1 MLSGL
6 RSRRYTKTKISR
18 ADHSAADVS
27 GNEAAMNY
35 EKIKNILAKLGEES
49 ISTVDV
55 LLAINTIVNRSN
67 SEWEGRDLVIRAL
80 DKFKLFDSVE
90 QSLLLNMVRAV
101 GLFPYITPHLSS
113 MAISDRL
120 AYEAHRVEGVEQGM
134 VFHHLQAHVFSLIMQ
149 GRNVVLSASTSVGKS
164 LVIDA
169 VLAQRRF
176 KKVVVIVPTIALI
189 DETRRRLVK
198 RFKDF
203 NLITHPSQ
211 ESVIE
216 TTNVYLLTQERVLQ
230 RPDLADVEFFV
241 LDEFY
246 KMDLGNA
253 TDESTRAVDLSLA
266 FHKLA
271 KTGAQFYMLG
281 PHIQKI
287 SGLDDYEYHFIPSD
301 YSTVAVDIQNFNLE
315 MRSEERKEKLLEL
328 VTTLDSPTLIYCQ
341 APPSANRVA
350 EYLIKEAGLTPV
362 PETQEIA
369 AWISKHYHPEWNV
382 AKAISLGI
390 GIHHGGVPRALQQY
404 IVKLFNEGII
414 KRIICTSTMIE
425 GVNTSAENVIIY
437 DRRLKNSTFDYFTY
451 KNISGRA
458 GRMNKYFIGKVFM
471 LEAPPL
477 EQGLTVE
484 YPIGHQDENS
494 PLGLLM
500 QLDNEYLTDISRG
513 RLQDAYANPI
523 LSPTTLIENR
533 HVPIERQ
540 VEVAETIIR
549 DLLPS
554 SKLLDWKGIPE
565 PNQLNYLC
573 ELVYS
578 LEGGNLMDYGI
589 SSSSQLMWHINELR
603 TQKNLPAYLK
613 DAVENRRQEHT
624 PSEAINLRLK
634 FIRNMVCF
642 RLPRDIMAVNN
653 IQADVLAKKG
663 IEPGDFSFFAEQ
675 LENMFL
681 DPLLTALDEYGIPT
695 QISTQIKNLI
705 LPSEHLNDLLAKL
718 RALAPRVEYLQ
729 LTGFEKSLMCWAVS
743 EM

>member
-1 MLSGL
+1 
-6 RSRRYTKTKISR
+6 
-18 ADHSAADVS
+18 
-27 GNEAAMNY
+27 MNY
-35 EKIKNILAKLGEES
+35 ETIKNSLANLSDEGA
-49 ISTVDV
+49 STVDV
-55 LLAINTIVNRSN
+55 LLAINAIVNRSN
-67 SEWEGRDLVIRAL
+67 SDWEGRDLVIRAL
-80 DKFKLFDSVE
+80 DKFALFDAVE

-101 GLFPYITPHLSS
+101 GLFPYITPHLSN
-113 MAISDRL
+113 MGLSDRL
-120 AYEAHRVEGVEQGM
+120 AYEAHRVEGVEPGM

-149 GRNVVLSASTSVGKS
+149 GQNVVLSASTSVGKS

-198 RFKDF
+198 RFRDF

-211 ESVIE
+211 EAVPDA
-216 TTNVYLLTQERVLQ
+216 TNVYLLTQERVIQ
-230 RPDLADVEFFV
+230 RPDLDDVGFFI

-246 KMDLGNA
+246 KIDLASDKDG
-253 TDESTRAVDLSLA
+253 STRAVDLSLA

-287 SGLDDYEYHFIPSD
+287 SGLDGYEYHFIPSD
-301 YSTVAVDIQNFNLE
+301 YSTVAVDIQNFNLR
-315 MRSEERKEKLLEL
+315 MRSEQRTQKLLEL
-328 VTTLDSPTLIYCQ
+328 VRTLESPTLIYCQ
-341 APPSANRVA
+341 APASANRVA
-350 EYLIKEAGLTPV
+350 EYLIQDAGLTPV

-382 AKAISLGI
+382 ARAIALGI

-437 DRRLKNSTFDYFTY
+437 DRRLKTSTFDYFTY

-471 LEAPPL
+471 LEAPPI
-477 EQGLTVE
+477 EEGLTVE
-484 YPIGHQDENS
+484 YPIGHQDETS
-494 PLGLLM
+494 PIGLLM
-500 QLDNEYLTDISRG
+500 QLENEYLTDISRG
-513 RLQDAYANPI
+513 RLQETYANPV
-523 LSPTTLIENR
+523 LSPATLIENR
-533 HVPIERQ
+533 HIPIERQ
-540 VEVAETIIR
+540 VEVAKMIIS
-549 DLLPS
+549 DLPDNQEWLG
-554 SKLLDWKGIPE
+554 WKGIPE
-565 PNQLNYLC
+565 PYQLNYLC

-578 LEGGNLMDYGI
+578 LEGENLMEYKI
-589 SSSSQLMWHINELR
+589 ASSSQLAWHINELR
-603 TQKNLPAYLK
+603 NQKNLPAYLSE
-613 DAVENRRQEHT
+613 AVENRWENVSA
-624 PSEAINLRLK
+624 SEAINLRLK

-642 RLPRDIMAVNN
+642 RLPRDIIAIHK
-653 IQADVLAKKG
+653 IQIDVLEREG
-663 IEPGDFSFFAEQ
+663 YEPGDFSFFAEQ

-695 QISTQIKNLI
+695 QISTQIKHLI

-718 RALAPRVEYLQ
+718 RSLAPRVERLQ
-729 LTGFEKSLMCWAVS
+729 LTSFEKDVMRWAVA

>member
-1 MLSGL
+1 M
-6 RSRRYTKTKISR
+6 K
-18 ADHSAADVS
+18 
-27 GNEAAMNY
+27 Y
-35 EKIKNILAKLGEES
+35 ETIKNSLANLSDVGA
-49 ISTVDV
+49 STVDV
-55 LLAINTIVNRSN
+55 LLAINAIVNRSN
-67 SEWEGRDLVIRAL
+67 SDWEGRDLVIRAL
-80 DKFKLFDSVE
+80 DKFALFDAVE

-101 GLFPYITPHLSS
+101 GLFPYITPHLSN
-113 MAISDRL
+113 MGLSDRL
-120 AYEAHRVEGVEQGM
+120 AYEAHRVEGVEPGM

-149 GRNVVLSASTSVGKS
+149 GQNVVLSASTSVGKS

-198 RFKDF
+198 RFRDF

-211 ESVIE
+211 EAVPDA
-216 TTNVYLLTQERVLQ
+216 TNVYLLTQERVIQ
-230 RPDLADVEFFV
+230 RPDLDDVGFFI

-246 KMDLGNA
+246 KIDLASDKDG
-253 TDESTRAVDLSLA
+253 STRAVDLSLA

-287 SGLDDYEYHFIPSD
+287 SGLDGYEYHFIPSD
-301 YSTVAVDIQNFNLE
+301 YSTVAVDIQNFNLR
-315 MRSEERKEKLLEL
+315 MRSEQRTQKLLEL
-328 VTTLDSPTLIYCQ
+328 VRTLESPTLIYCQ
-341 APPSANRVA
+341 APASANRVA
-350 EYLIKEAGLTPV
+350 EYLIQDAGLTPV
-362 PETQEIA
+362 QETQEIA

-382 AKAISLGI
+382 ARAIALGI

-437 DRRLKNSTFDYFTY
+437 DRRLKTSTFDYFTY

-471 LEAPPL
+471 LEAPPI
-477 EQGLTVE
+477 EEGLTVE
-484 YPIGHQDENS
+484 YPIGHQDETS
-494 PLGLLM
+494 PIGLLM
-500 QLDNEYLTDISRG
+500 QLENEYLTDISRG
-513 RLQDAYANPI
+513 RLQEAYANPV
-523 LSPTTLIENR
+523 LSPATLIENR
-533 HVPIERQ
+533 HIPIERQ
-540 VEVAETIIR
+540 VEVAKTIIS
-549 DLLPS
+549 DLPDNQEWLG
-554 SKLLDWKGIPE
+554 WKGIPE
-565 PNQLNYLC
+565 PYQLNYLC

-578 LEGGNLMDYGI
+578 LEGENLMEYQI
-589 SSSSQLMWHINELR
+589 ASSSQLAWHINELR
-603 TQKNLPAYLK
+603 NQKNLPAYLSE
-613 DAVENRRQEHT
+613 AVENRWENISA
-624 PSEAINLRLK
+624 SEAINLRLK

-642 RLPRDIMAVNN
+642 RLPRDIMAIHK
-653 IQADVLAKKG
+653 IQVDVLEREG
-663 IEPGDFSFFAEQ
+663 YEPGDFSFFAEQ

-695 QISTQIKNLI
+695 QISTQIKHLI
-705 LPSEHLNDLLAKL
+705 LPSERLNDLLAKL
-718 RALAPRVEYLQ
+718 RSLAPRVERLQ
-729 LTGFEKSLMCWAVS
+729 LTSFEKDVMQWAVA

>member
-1 MLSGL
+1 MLQ
-6 RSRRYTKTKISR
+6 
-18 ADHSAADVS
+18 
-27 GNEAAMNY
+27 
-35 EKIKNILAKLGEES
+35 
-49 ISTVDV
+49 
-55 LLAINTIVNRSN
+55 AINTIVNRGH

-80 DKFKLFDSVE
+80 DKFNLFDAVE

-101 GLFPYITPHLSS
+101 GLFPYITPHLRNL
-113 MAISDRL
+113 ALSDRL
-120 AYEAHRVEGVEQGM
+120 AYEAHKVDGVGQDM

-149 GRNVVLSASTSVGKS
+149 GRNVVLSAATSAGKS

-176 KKVVVIVPTIALI
+176 KNVVVIVPTIALI

-211 ESVIE
+211 EAI
-216 TTNVYLLTQERVLQ
+216 TGTINVYLLTQERVLQ
-230 RPDLADVEFFV
+230 RSDLENVEFFV

-246 KMDLGNA
+246 KIDLANE
-253 TDESTRAVDLSLA
+253 TDESTRAIDLSLA

-287 SGLDDYEYHFIPSD
+287 SGLDGYEYHFIPSD
-301 YSTVAVDIQNFNLE
+301 YNTVAVDIYNFNLST
-315 MRSEERKEKLLEL
+315 RSEQRKEKLLEL
-328 VTTLDSPTLIYCQ
+328 LTTLDSPTLIYCQ

-350 EYLIKEAGLTPV
+350 EYLIQEADLTPI

-369 AWISKHYHPEWNV
+369 AWIAKHYHPEWNV

-437 DRRLKNSTFDYFTY
+437 DRRLNTSKFDYFTY

-477 EQGLTVE
+477 KQGLTVE
-484 YPIGHQDENS
+484 YPIGHQNENS
-494 PLGLLM
+494 PMGLLM
-500 QLDNEYLTDISRG
+500 QLENEYLTDASRN
-513 RLQDAYANPI
+513 RLQEAYANPV
-523 LSPTTLIENR
+523 LSPATLIENR
-533 HVPIERQ
+533 HIPIERQ
-540 VEVAETIIR
+540 VEVAETIIQG
-549 DLLPS
+549 LPNCH
-554 SKLLDWKGIPE
+554 KLLLWKGIPE
-565 PNQLNYLC
+565 PLQLNYLC
-573 ELVYS
+573 ELIYS
-578 LEGGNLMDYGI
+578 LEGKNMMDYLI
-589 SSSSQLMWHINELR
+589 SSSAQLAWHINELR
-603 TQKNLPAYLK
+603 NQKSLSTYLR
-613 DAVENRRQEHT
+613 DAVENRQDDDT
-624 PSEAINLRLK
+624 ASEAINLRLK

-642 RLPRDIMAVNN
+642 RLPRDIMAVNK
-653 IQADVLAKKG
+653 IQADVLSTRN
-663 IEPGDFSFFAEQ
+663 IEQGDFSFFAEQ

-705 LPSEHLNDLLAKL
+705 LPSNNLNDLLAKL
-718 RALAPRVEYLQ
+718 KGLAPSIGRLP
-729 LTGFEKSLMCWAVS
+729 LTGFEKSLMCWAVA

>member
-1 MLSGL
+1 
-6 RSRRYTKTKISR
+6 
-18 ADHSAADVS
+18 
-27 GNEAAMNY
+27 MNY
-35 EKIKNILAKLGEES
+35 EIIKNILAKLGEENTK
-49 ISTVDV
+49 TVDV

-80 DKFKLFDSVE
+80 DKFEFFDSVE
-90 QSLLLNMVRAV
+90 QSLLLNLVRAV

-211 ESVIE
+211 ESVVE
-216 TTNVYLLTQERVLQ
+216 TTNVYLLTQERVIQ

-241 LDEFY
+241 LGEFY
-246 KMDLGNA
+246 KIDLGNSP
-253 TDESTRAVDLSLA
+253 DESTRAVDLSLA

-350 EYLIKEAGLTPV
+350 EYLIQEAGLKPV
-362 PETQEIA
+362 PETKEIA
-369 AWISKHYHPEWNV
+369 AWISRHYHPEWNV

-404 IVKLFNEGII
+404 IVKLFNDGII

-437 DRRLKNSTFDYFTY
+437 DRRLNTSKFDYFTY

-494 PLGLLM
+494 PIGLIM
-500 QLDNEYLTDISRG
+500 QLENEYLTDISRG

-523 LSPTTLIENR
+523 LSPATLIENR

-549 DLLPS
+549 DLPDGS
-554 SKLLDWKGIPE
+554 RLLGWRGIPE
-565 PNQLNYLC
+565 TNQLNYLC

-589 SSSSQLMWHINELR
+589 SSSLQLMWHINELR
-603 TQKNLPAYLK
+603 TQKNLPAYLR
-613 DAVENRRQEHT
+613 DAVENRREEHT

-642 RLPRDIMAVNN
+642 RLPRDIMAVSN
-653 IQADVLAKKG
+653 IQADVLAKIG

-695 QISTQIKNLI
+695 QISAQIKNLI

-718 RALAPRVEYLQ
+718 RALAPRVDSLQ
-729 LTGFEKSLMCWAVS
+729 LTGFEKSLMSWAVS

>member
-1 MLSGL
+1 
-6 RSRRYTKTKISR
+6 
-18 ADHSAADVS
+18 
-27 GNEAAMNY
+27 MNY
-35 EKIKNILAKLGEES
+35 ETIKNSLANLSDEGSSK
-49 ISTVDV
+49 VDV
-55 LLAINTIVNRSN
+55 LLAINAIVNRSN
-67 SEWEGRDLVIRAL
+67 SDWEGRDLVIRAL
-80 DKFKLFDSVE
+80 DKFTLFDAVE

-101 GLFPYITPHLSS
+101 GLFPYITPHLST
-113 MAISDRL
+113 MALSDRL
-120 AYEAHRVEGVEQGM
+120 AYEAHRVEGVEPGM
-134 VFHHLQAHVFSLIMQ
+134 VFHHLQAHVFSLIMLGQ
-149 GRNVVLSASTSVGKS
+149 NVVLSASTSVGKS

-211 ESVIE
+211 EAVPDA
-216 TTNVYLLTQERVLQ
+216 TNVYLLTQERVIQ
-230 RPDLADVEFFV
+230 RPDLDDVEFFV

-246 KMDLGNA
+246 KIDLGSDK
-253 TDESTRAVDLSLA
+253 DESTRAVDLSLA

-287 SGLDDYEYHFIPSD
+287 SGLDGYEYHFIPSD
-301 YSTVAVDIQNFNLE
+301 YSTVAVDIQNFNLG
-315 MRSEERKEKLLEL
+315 MRSEQRTQKLLEL
-328 VTTLDSPTLIYCQ
+328 VSTLESPTLIYCQ
-341 APPSANRVA
+341 APASANRVA
-350 EYLIKEAGLTPV
+350 EYLIQDAGLTPV

-382 AKAISLGI
+382 ARAIALGI

-437 DRRLKNSTFDYFTY
+437 DRRLKTSTFDYFTY

-471 LEAPPL
+471 LEAPPV

-484 YPIGHQDENS
+484 YPIGHQDETS
-494 PLGLLM
+494 PIGLLM
-500 QLDNEYLTDISRG
+500 QLENEYLTDISRG
-513 RLQDAYANPI
+513 RLQEAYANPV
-523 LSPTTLIENR
+523 LSPATLIENR
-533 HVPIERQ
+533 HIPIERQ
-540 VEVAETIIR
+540 VKVAKTIIGALP
-549 DLLPS
+549 DNHELLS
-554 SKLLDWKGIPE
+554 WKGIPE
-565 PNQLNYLC
+565 PYQLNYLC

-578 LEGGNLMDYGI
+578 LEGENLMEYLI
-589 SSSSQLMWHINELR
+589 ASSSQLAWHINELR
-603 TQKNLPAYLK
+603 NQKNLPSYLIE
-613 DAVENRRQEHT
+613 AVENRWENVS

-634 FIRNMVCF
+634 FIRNMMCF
-642 RLPRDIMAVNN
+642 RLPRDIMAIHK
-653 IQADVLAKKG
+653 IQVDVLEQHG
-663 IEPGDFSFFAEQ
+663 YEPGDFSFFAEQ

-695 QISTQIKNLI
+695 QISTKIKHLI

-718 RALAPRVEYLQ
+718 RSLAPRVETLQ
-729 LTGFEKSLMCWAVS
+729 LTAFEKGLMQWAVA

>member
-1 MLSGL
+1 
-6 RSRRYTKTKISR
+6 
-18 ADHSAADVS
+18 
-27 GNEAAMNY
+27 MNY
-35 EKIKNILAKLGEES
+35 ETIKNSLANLSDEGA
-49 ISTVDV
+49 STVDV
-55 LLAINTIVNRSN
+55 LLAINAIVNRSN
-67 SEWEGRDLVIRAL
+67 AEWEGRDLVIRAL
-80 DKFKLFDSVE
+80 DKFALFDVVE

-101 GLFPYITPHLSS
+101 GLFPYITPHLSN
-113 MAISDRL
+113 MALSDRL
-120 AYEAHRVEGVEQGM
+120 AYEAHRVERVEPGM

-198 RFKDF
+198 RFRDF

-211 ESVIE
+211 EAVPDV
-216 TTNVYLLTQERVLQ
+216 TNVYLLTQERVIQ
-230 RPDLADVEFFV
+230 RPDLDDVEFFV

-246 KMDLGNA
+246 KIDLGGDKDKN
-253 TDESTRAVDLSLA
+253 TRAVDLSLA

-287 SGLDDYEYHFIPSD
+287 SGLDGYEYHFIPSD
-301 YSTVAVDIQNFNLE
+301 YSTVAVDIQNFNLG
-315 MRSEERKEKLLEL
+315 MRSEERTQKLLEL
-328 VTTLDSPTLIYCQ
+328 VRTLESPTLIYCQ
-341 APPSANRVA
+341 APASANRVA
-350 EYLIKEAGLTPV
+350 EYLIQDAGLTPV

-382 AKAISLGI
+382 AKAIALGI

-404 IVKLFNEGII
+404 IVKLFNEGVI

-437 DRRLKNSTFDYFTY
+437 DRRLKTSTFDYFTY

-471 LEAPPL
+471 LEAPPI

-484 YPIGHQDENS
+484 YPIGHQDETS
-494 PLGLLM
+494 PIGLLM
-500 QLDNEYLTDISRG
+500 QLENEYLTDMSRG
-513 RLQDAYANPI
+513 RLQEAYANPV
-523 LSPTTLIENR
+523 LSPATLIENR
-533 HVPIERQ
+533 HIPIERQ
-540 VEVAETIIR
+540 VEVAKTIIT
-549 DLLPS
+549 DLPGS
-554 SKLLDWKGIPE
+554 QELLGWKGIPE

-578 LEGGNLMDYGI
+578 LEGKNLMDYLI
-589 SSSSQLMWHINELR
+589 SSSSQLAWHINELR
-603 TQKNLPAYLK
+603 NQKNLPAYLSE
-613 DAVENRRQEHT
+613 AIENRWENVSA
-624 PSEAINLRLK
+624 SEAINLRLK

-642 RLPRDIMAVNN
+642 RLPRDIMAIHK
-653 IQADVLAKKG
+653 IQVDVLEREG
-663 IEPGDFSFFAEQ
+663 YEPGDFSFFAEQ

-695 QISTQIKNLI
+695 QISTKIKHLI

-718 RALAPRVEYLQ
+718 RLLAPRMERLQ
-729 LTGFEKSLMCWAVS
+729 LTSFEKGLMQWAVA

>member
-1 MLSGL
+1 
-6 RSRRYTKTKISR
+6 
-18 ADHSAADVS
+18 
-27 GNEAAMNY
+27 MNY
-35 EKIKNILAKLGEES
+35 EEIKNILAKLGEENATT
-49 ISTVDV
+49 IDV

-198 RFKDF
+198 RFRDF

-211 ESVIE
+211 ESVLD
-216 TTNVYLLTQERVLQ
+216 TTNVYLLTQERVIQ
-230 RPDLADVEFFV
+230 RPDLADVDFFV

-246 KMDLGNA
+246 KIDLGNSTA
-253 TDESTRAVDLSLA
+253 ESTRAVDLSLA

-341 APPSANRVA
+341 APASANRVA
-350 EYLIKEAGLTPV
+350 EYLIQEAGLTPV
-362 PETQEIA
+362 SETQEIA
-369 AWISKHYHPEWNV
+369 AWISEHYHPEWNV

-404 IVKLFNEGII
+404 IVKLFNDGII

-471 LEAPPL
+471 LEAPPI

-494 PLGLLM
+494 PMGLLM
-500 QLDNEYLTDISRG
+500 QLENEYLTDISRN
-513 RLQDAYANPI
+513 RLQDAYANPV
-523 LSPTTLIENR
+523 LSPSTLIENR
-533 HVPIERQ
+533 HVPIDRQ

-565 PNQLNYLC
+565 PNQLHYLC

-589 SSSSQLMWHINELR
+589 SSSSQLVWHINELR
-603 TQKNLPAYLK
+603 TQKNLPAYLR

-653 IQADVLAKKG
+653 IQADVLAERG

-695 QISTQIKNLI
+695 QISVQLKNLI
-705 LPSEHLNDLLAKL
+705 LPSEHLNDLLGKL
-718 RALAPRVEYLQ
+718 RTLSPRIDHLK
-729 LTGFEKSLMCWAVS
+729 LTGFEKNLMRWAVS

>member
-1 MLSGL
+1 
-6 RSRRYTKTKISR
+6 
-18 ADHSAADVS
+18 
-27 GNEAAMNY
+27 MNY
-35 EKIKNILAKLGEES
+35 ETIKKKLAQLSDEGA
-49 ISTVDV
+49 STIDV

-80 DKFKLFDSVE
+80 DRFSLFDSVE

-101 GLFPYITPHLSS
+101 GLFPYITPHLSN
-113 MAISDRL
+113 MALSDRL

-149 GRNVVLSASTSVGKS
+149 SRNVVLSASTSVGKS

-211 ESVIE
+211 EAVPD
-216 TTNVYLLTQERVLQ
+216 TTNVYLLTQERVIQ

-246 KMDLGNA
+246 KIDLANDK
-253 TDESTRAVDLSLA
+253 DESTRAVDLSLA

-287 SGLDDYEYHFIPSD
+287 SGLDGYEYHFIPSD
-301 YSTVAVDIQNFNLE
+301 YSTVAVDIQNFNLG

-328 VTTLDSPTLIYCQ
+328 VKTLESPTLIYCQ

-350 EYLIKEAGLTPV
+350 EYLIKEAGLAPV
-362 PETQEIA
+362 VETQEIA

-404 IVKLFNEGII
+404 IVKLFNEGVI

-437 DRRLKNSTFDYFTY
+437 DRRLNTSTFDYFTY

-484 YPIGHQDENS
+484 YPIGHQNESS
-494 PLGLLM
+494 PMGLLM
-500 QLDNEYLTDISRG
+500 QLENEYLTDVSRG
-513 RLQDAYANPI
+513 RLQEAYANPV
-523 LSPTTLIENR
+523 LSPATLIENR
-533 HVPIERQ
+533 HIPIDRQ

-549 DLLPS
+549 DLPHS
-554 SKLLDWKGIPE
+554 RSLLAWKGIPE
-565 PNQLNYLC
+565 QANQFNYLC

-589 SSSSQLMWHINELR
+589 SSSSQLAWHINELR
-603 TQKNLPAYLK
+603 TQKSLPAYLR
-613 DAVENRRQEHT
+613 DAVASRREDDT
-624 PSEAINLRLK
+624 ASEAINLRLK

-642 RLPRDIMAVNN
+642 RLPRDIMAINK
-653 IQADVLAKKG
+653 IQADVLTRNG
-663 IEPGDFSFFAEQ
+663 VEPGDFSFFAEQ
-675 LENMFL
+675 LENLFL

-705 LPSEHLNDLLAKL
+705 LPSENLNDLLGKL
-718 RALAPRVEYLQ
+718 RALAPRVERLQ
-729 LTGFEKSLMCWAVS
+729 LSSFEKSLMHWAVA

>member
-1 MLSGL
+1 
-6 RSRRYTKTKISR
+6 
-18 ADHSAADVS
+18 
-27 GNEAAMNY
+27 MNY
-35 EKIKNILAKLGEES
+35 ETIKTKLAHLSDDGA
-49 ISTVDV
+49 STIAV
-55 LLAINTIVNRSN
+55 LLAINTLVNRSR
-67 SEWEGRDLVIRAL
+67 SGWEGRDLVIRAL
-80 DKFKLFDSVE
+80 DKFHLFDKVE

-101 GLFPYITPHLSS
+101 GLFPYITPHLSNMS
-113 MAISDRL
+113 LSDRL

-169 VLAQRRF
+169 VLAKRWF

-189 DETRRRLVK
+189 DETRRRLVR

-203 NLITHPSQ
+203 NLITHPTQ
-211 ESVIE
+211 EAVAG
-216 TTNVYLLTQERVLQ
+216 TTNVYLLTQERVIQ

-246 KMDLGNA
+246 KIDLAN
-253 TDESTRAVDLSLA
+253 DSEESSRAVDLSLA

-271 KTGAQFYMLG
+271 KTGAQFYMLS
-281 PHIQKI
+281 PHIQRI
-287 SGLDDYEYHFIPSD
+287 YGLDGYEYHFIPSD
-301 YSTVAVDIQNFNLE
+301 YSTVAVDIQNFGLG

-328 VTTLDSPTLIYCQ
+328 VKTLESPTLIYCQ

-350 EYLIKEAGLTPV
+350 EYLIEEAGLTPV

-369 AWISKHYHPEWNV
+369 TWISKHYHPEWNV

-404 IVKLFNEGII
+404 IVKLFNAGVI
-414 KRIICTSTMIE
+414 KRIICTSTIIE

-437 DRRLKNSTFDYFTY
+437 DRRLNKSTFDYFTY

-477 EQGLTVE
+477 EEGLTVE
-484 YPIGHQDENS
+484 YPIGLQDEKS
-494 PLGLLM
+494 PMGLLM
-500 QLDNEYLTDISRG
+500 QLENEYLTDMSRG
-513 RLQDAYANPI
+513 RLQEAYANPA

-533 HVPIERQ
+533 HIPIDRQ
-540 VEVAETIIR
+540 VEETIIR
-549 DLLPS
+549 DLPRS
-554 SKLLDWKGIPE
+554 YGLLGWKGIPE
-565 PNQLNYLC
+565 HATQFNYLC

-578 LEGGNLMDYGI
+578 LVDGNLMDYGI
-589 SSSSQLMWHINELR
+589 SSSSQLAWHINELR

-613 DAVENRRQEHT
+613 QAVDKRQREET
-624 PSEAINLRLK
+624 ASEAINLRLK

-642 RLPRDIMAVNN
+642 RLPRDIMAINK
-653 IQADVLAKKG
+653 IQADVLTKRG
-663 IEPGDFSFFAEQ
+663 YEPGDFSFFAEQ
-675 LENMFL
+675 LENLFL
-681 DPLLTALDEYGIPT
+681 DPLLTALNEYGIPT
-695 QISTQIKNLI
+695 QISTQIKHLI
-705 LPSEHLNDLLAKL
+705 LPSDNLNDLLAKL
-718 RALAPRVEYLQ
+718 RALAPRLEHLR
-729 LTGFEKSLMCWAVS
+729 LTGFEKGVMRWAVA

>member
-1 MLSGL
+1 
-6 RSRRYTKTKISR
+6 
-18 ADHSAADVS
+18 
-27 GNEAAMNY
+27 MNY

-113 MAISDRL
+113 MAIADRL

-246 KMDLGNA
+246 KIDLGNA

-437 DRRLKNSTFDYFTY
+437 DHRLKNSTFDYFTY

-513 RLQDAYANPI
+513 RLQDAYANPV

-718 RALAPRVEYLQ
+718 RTLAPRVEHLQ

>member
-1 MLSGL
+1 
-6 RSRRYTKTKISR
+6 
-18 ADHSAADVS
+18 
-27 GNEAAMNY
+27 MNY
-35 EKIKNILAKLGEES
+35 ETIKNSLANLNDEGA
-49 ISTVDV
+49 STVDV

-67 SEWEGRDLVIRAL
+67 SDWEGRDLVIRAL
-80 DKFKLFDSVE
+80 DKFALFDAVE

-101 GLFPYITPHLSS
+101 GLFPYITPHLSN
-113 MAISDRL
+113 MALSDRL
-120 AYEAHRVEGVEQGM
+120 AYEAHRVEGVEPGM

-149 GRNVVLSASTSVGKS
+149 GQNVVLSASTSVGKS

-198 RFKDF
+198 RFRDF

-211 ESVIE
+211 EAVPDA
-216 TTNVYLLTQERVLQ
+216 TNVYLLTQERVIQ
-230 RPDLADVEFFV
+230 RPDLDDVGFFI

-246 KMDLGNA
+246 KIDLASDKDG
-253 TDESTRAVDLSLA
+253 STRAVDLSLA

-287 SGLDDYEYHFIPSD
+287 SGLDGYEYHFIPSD
-301 YSTVAVDIQNFNLE
+301 YSTVAVDIQNFNLG
-315 MRSEERKEKLLEL
+315 MRSEQRTQKLLEL
-328 VTTLDSPTLIYCQ
+328 VRTLESPTLIYCQ
-341 APPSANRVA
+341 APASANRVA
-350 EYLIKEAGLTPV
+350 EYLIQDAGLAPV

-382 AKAISLGI
+382 ARAIALGI

-404 IVKLFNEGII
+404 IVKLFNEGVI

-437 DRRLKNSTFDYFTY
+437 DRRLKTSTFDYFTY

-471 LEAPPL
+471 LEAPPV

-484 YPIGHQDENS
+484 YPIGHQDETS
-494 PLGLLM
+494 PIGLLM
-500 QLDNEYLTDISRG
+500 QLENEYLTDISRG
-513 RLQDAYANPI
+513 RLQEAYANEV
-523 LSPTTLIENR
+523 LSPATLIENR
-533 HVPIERQ
+533 HIPIERQ
-540 VEVAETIIR
+540 VKVAKAIIGELP
-549 DLLPS
+549 DNHELLS
-554 SKLLDWKGIPE
+554 WKGIPE
-565 PNQLNYLC
+565 PDQLNYLC

-578 LEGGNLMDYGI
+578 LEGENLMEYQI
-589 SSSSQLMWHINELR
+589 ASSSQLAWHINELR
-603 TQKNLPAYLK
+603 NQKNLPAYLSE
-613 DAVENRRQEHT
+613 AVENRWVNVSA
-624 PSEAINLRLK
+624 SEAINLRLK
-634 FIRNMVCF
+634 FIRNMACF
-642 RLPRDIMAVNN
+642 RLPRDIMAIHK
-653 IQADVLAKKG
+653 IQVDVLEQEG
-663 IEPGDFSFFAEQ
+663 YEPGDFSFFAEQ

-695 QISTQIKNLI
+695 QISTKIKHLI

-718 RALAPRVEYLQ
+718 RLLAPRVEHLQ
-729 LTGFEKSLMCWAVS
+729 LTSFEKDVMQWAVA

>member
-1 MLSGL
+1 
-6 RSRRYTKTKISR
+6 
-18 ADHSAADVS
+18 
-27 GNEAAMNY
+27 MNY
-35 EKIKNILAKLGEES
+35 ETIKNKLAKIGDKAS
-49 ISTVDV
+49 STTDV
-55 LLAINTIVNRSN
+55 LLAINTIVNKSN

-80 DKFKLFDSVE
+80 DKFNLFDVVE

-101 GLFPYITPHLSS
+101 GLFPYITPHLNN
-113 MAISDRL
+113 MALSDRL

-169 VLAQRRF
+169 VMAQRRF

-211 ESVIE
+211 EAVPDR
-216 TTNVYLLTQERVLQ
+216 TNVYLLTQERVIQ
-230 RPDLADVEFFV
+230 RLDLADVEFFV

-246 KMDLGNA
+246 KIDLAND

-287 SGLDDYEYHFIPSD
+287 SGLDGYEYHFIPSD
-301 YSTVAVDIQNFNLE
+301 YSTVAVDIQNFNLG

-328 VTTLDSPTLIYCQ
+328 VKTLNSPTLIYCQ

-350 EYLIKEAGLTPV
+350 EYLIKEAGLTSV

-437 DRRLKNSTFDYFTY
+437 DRRLNTSTFDYFTY

-471 LEAPPL
+471 LEASPP
-477 EQGLTVE
+477 EEGLTVE
-484 YPIGHQDENS
+484 YPIGHQDESS
-494 PLGLLM
+494 PMGLLM
-500 QLDNEYLTDISRG
+500 QLEPEYLTDISRG
-513 RLQDAYANPI
+513 RLQDAYSNPL

-533 HVPIERQ
+533 HIPIERQ

-549 DLLPS
+549 DLPNS
-554 SKLLDWKGIPE
+554 RKLLGWKGIPE
-565 PNQLNYLC
+565 PNQVNYLC

-589 SSSSQLMWHINELR
+589 SSSSQLAWHINEIR
-603 TQKNLPAYLK
+603 TQKNLPAYLR
-613 DAVENRRQEHT
+613 DAVDNRRQDHT
-624 PSEAINLRLK
+624 SSEAINLRLK

-642 RLPRDIMAVNN
+642 RLPRDIMAVNK
-653 IQADVLAKKG
+653 IQADVLAQRG

-675 LENMFL
+675 LENIFL

-718 RALAPRVEYLQ
+718 RALAPRIERLQ
-729 LTGFEKSLMCWAVS
+729 LTDFEKSLMRWAVS

>member
-1 MLSGL
+1 
-6 RSRRYTKTKISR
+6 
-18 ADHSAADVS
+18 
-27 GNEAAMNY
+27 MNY
-35 EKIKNILAKLGEES
+35 KTIKDKLAKFGDEGA
-49 ISTVDV
+49 STIDV
-55 LLAINTIVNRSN
+55 LLAINTIVNKNN

-80 DKFKLFDSVE
+80 DKFNFFDADE

-101 GLFPYITPHLSS
+101 GLFPYITPHLCS
-113 MAISDRL
+113 MALSDRL
-120 AYEAHRVEGVEQGM
+120 AYEVHRVEGVEEGM

-211 ESVIE
+211 EAVLE
-216 TTNVYLLTQERVLQ
+216 TTNVYLLTQERVIQ
-230 RPDLADVEFFV
+230 RLDLADVEFFV

-246 KMDLGNA
+246 KIDLAND
-253 TDESTRAVDLSLA
+253 TDESSRAVDLSLA

-287 SGLDDYEYHFIPSD
+287 SGLDGYEYHFIPSD

-315 MRSEERKEKLLEL
+315 MRSEGRKEKLLEL
-328 VTTLDSPTLIYCQ
+328 VMALDSPTLIYCQ

-350 EYLIKEAGLTPV
+350 EYLINEAGLTPV
-362 PETQEIA
+362 PETQEVA
-369 AWISKHYHPEWNV
+369 AWISEHYHPEWNV

-404 IVKLFNEGII
+404 IVKLFNEGTI

-437 DRRLKNSTFDYFTY
+437 DRRLNTSRFDYFTY

-471 LEAPPL
+471 LEAAPL
-477 EQGLTVE
+477 EKGLIVE
-484 YPIGHQDENS
+484 YPVGHQDETS

-500 QLDNEYLTDISRG
+500 QLEDEYLTEISRG
-513 RLQDAYANPI
+513 RLKDAYANPV
-523 LSPTTLIENR
+523 LSSTTLIENR
-533 HVPIERQ
+533 HIPIERQ
-540 VEVAETIIR
+540 LEVAGKIID
-549 DLLPS
+549 DLQHSL
-554 SKLLDWKGIPE
+554 KLLCWTGMPE
-565 PNQLNYLC
+565 ADELNYLC
-573 ELVYS
+573 ELVYG
-578 LEGGNLMDYGI
+578 LEGGNLMDYGV
-589 SSSSQLMWHINELR
+589 SSSLHLAWHINELR
-603 TQKNLPAYLK
+603 IQKDLPAYLS
-613 DAVENRRQEHT
+613 DAVANRWEGVS

-634 FIRNMVCF
+634 FIRNMACF
-642 RLPRDIMAVNN
+642 RLPRDIMAVNK
-653 IQADVLAKKG
+653 IQADLLTRRG
-663 IEPGDFSFFAEQ
+663 MQPGDFSFFAEQ

-681 DPLLTALDEYGIPT
+681 DPLLAALDEYGIPT
-695 QISTQIKNLI
+695 QISTQIKSYI
-705 LPSEHLNDLLAKL
+705 LPSRHLNELLAKL
-718 RALAPRVEYLQ
+718 RELAPRLDSLQ
-729 LTGFEKSLMCWAVS
+729 LSRFEKSLMRWAVT
-743 EM
+743 EL

>member
-1 MLSGL
+1 
-6 RSRRYTKTKISR
+6 
-18 ADHSAADVS
+18 
-27 GNEAAMNY
+27 MNY
-35 EKIKNILAKLGEES
+35 ETIKNKLAKIGDKAS
-49 ISTVDV
+49 STTDV
-55 LLAINTIVNRSN
+55 LLAINTIVNKSN
-67 SEWEGRDLVIRAL
+67 TEWEGRDLVIRAL
-80 DKFKLFDSVE
+80 DKFNLFDVVE

-101 GLFPYITPHLSS
+101 GLFPYITPHLNN
-113 MAISDRL
+113 MALSDRL

-169 VLAQRRF
+169 VMAQRRF

-211 ESVIE
+211 EAVPDR
-216 TTNVYLLTQERVLQ
+216 TNVYLLTQERVIQ
-230 RPDLADVEFFV
+230 RLDLADVEFFV

-246 KMDLGNA
+246 KIDLAND

-287 SGLDDYEYHFIPSD
+287 SGLDGYEYHFIPSD
-301 YSTVAVDIQNFNLE
+301 YSTVAVDIQNFNLG

-328 VTTLDSPTLIYCQ
+328 VKTLDSPTLIYCQ

-350 EYLIKEAGLTPV
+350 EYLVKEAGLTSV

-437 DRRLKNSTFDYFTY
+437 DRRLNTSTFDYFTY

-471 LEAPPL
+471 LEAPPP
-477 EQGLTVE
+477 EEGLIVE
-484 YPIGHQDENS
+484 YPIGHQDESS
-494 PLGLLM
+494 PMGLLM
-500 QLDNEYLTDISRG
+500 QLEPEYLTDISRG
-513 RLQDAYANPI
+513 RLQDAYANPV

-533 HVPIERQ
+533 HIPIERQ

-549 DLLPS
+549 DLPNS
-554 SKLLDWKGIPE
+554 RKLLAWKGIPE
-565 PNQLNYLC
+565 PNQVNYLC

-589 SSSSQLMWHINELR
+589 SSSSQLAWHINELR
-603 TQKNLPAYLK
+603 TQKNLPAYLR
-613 DAVENRRQEHT
+613 DAVDNRRQDDT

-642 RLPRDIMAVNN
+642 RLPRDIMAINK
-653 IQADVLAKKG
+653 IQADVLAQRG

-695 QISTQIKNLI
+695 QISTQVKNLI
-705 LPSEHLNDLLAKL
+705 LPAEHLNDLLAKL
-718 RALAPRVEYLQ
+718 RALAPRIERLQ
-729 LTGFEKSLMCWAVS
+729 LTDFEKSLMRWAVS

>member
-1 MLSGL
+1 
-6 RSRRYTKTKISR
+6 
-18 ADHSAADVS
+18 
-27 GNEAAMNY
+27 MNY
-35 EKIKNILAKLGEES
+35 ETIKNKLARLGGEGA
-49 ISTVDV
+49 STIDV
-55 LLAINTIVNRSN
+55 LLAINTTVNRSN
-67 SEWEGRDLVIRAL
+67 SAWEGRDLVIRAL
-80 DKFKLFDSVE
+80 DKFKLFDKVE

-101 GLFPYITPHLSS
+101 GLFPYITPHLST
-113 MAISDRL
+113 MALSDRL
-120 AYEAHRVEGVEQGM
+120 AYEAHRVDGVEQGM
-134 VFHHLQAHVFSLIMQ
+134 VFHHLQAHVFSLLMQ

-169 VLAQRRF
+169 VLAQRLF

-211 ESVIE
+211 EALPD
-216 TTNVYLLTQERVLQ
+216 TTNVYLLTQERVIQ

-246 KMDLGNA
+246 KIDLAND

-287 SGLDDYEYHFIPSD
+287 SGLDGYEYHFIPSD
-301 YSTVAVDIQNFNLE
+301 YSTVAVDIQNFNLGA
-315 MRSEERKEKLLEL
+315 RSDERPEKLLEL
-328 VTTLDSPTLIYCQ
+328 VKTLDSPTLIYCQ

-350 EYLIKEAGLTPV
+350 EYLIKNAGLTPV

-437 DRRLKNSTFDYFTY
+437 DRRLNTSTLDYFTY

-471 LEAPPL
+471 LEAPPV
-477 EQGLTVE
+477 EEGLTVE
-484 YPIGHQDENS
+484 YPIGHQDESS
-494 PLGLLM
+494 PMGLLM
-500 QLDNEYLTDISRG
+500 QLEPEYLTDISRG
-513 RLQDAYANPI
+513 RLQEAYANPV
-523 LSPTTLIENR
+523 LSPATLIENR
-533 HVPIERQ
+533 HIPIDRQ
-540 VEVAETIIR
+540 VEVADTIIR
-549 DLLPS
+549 ELPKSRQLLS
-554 SKLLDWKGIPE
+554 WKGIPE
-565 PNQLNYLC
+565 PSQLNYLC

-578 LEGGNLMDYGI
+578 LEGKNLMDYLI
-589 SSSSQLMWHINELR
+589 SSSSQLAWHINALR
-603 TQKNLPAYLK
+603 NQKSLPGYLRE
-613 DAVENRRQEHT
+613 AVESRRGDHT

-634 FIRNMVCF
+634 FIRNMACF
-642 RLPRDIMAVNN
+642 RLPRDIMAVNK
-653 IQADVLAKKG
+653 IQADVLIKRG

-718 RALAPRVEYLQ
+718 RALAPRVQRLQ
-729 LTGFEKSLMCWAVS
+729 LTGFEKNLMSWAVA

>member
-1 MLSGL
+1 M
-6 RSRRYTKTKISR
+6 KIYEDEGIP
-18 ADHSAADVS
+18 ANHSAADIS
-27 GNEAAMNY
+27 RNESAMNY
-35 EKIKNILAKLGEES
+35 EIIKNILAKLAEENAK
-49 ISTVDV
+49 TVDV

-80 DKFKLFDSVE
+80 DKFEFFDSVE

-211 ESVIE
+211 ESVVD
-216 TTNVYLLTQERVLQ
+216 TTNVYLLTQERVIQ

-246 KMDLGNA
+246 KIDLGNSP
-253 TDESTRAVDLSLA
+253 DESTRAVDLSLA

-350 EYLIKEAGLTPV
+350 EYLIQEAGLKPV

-369 AWISKHYHPEWNV
+369 AWVSKHYHPEWNV
-382 AKAISLGI
+382 AKALSLGI

-404 IVKLFNEGII
+404 IVKLFNDGII

-437 DRRLKNSTFDYFTY
+437 DRRLNTSKFDYFTY

-494 PLGLLM
+494 PIGLIM
-500 QLDNEYLTDISRG
+500 QLENEYLTDISRG

-523 LSPTTLIENR
+523 LSPSILIENR

-540 VEVAETIIR
+540 VEVAEMIIR
-549 DLLPS
+549 DLPDG

-565 PNQLNYLC
+565 TNQLNYLC

-589 SSSSQLMWHINELR
+589 SSSLQLMWHINELR
-603 TQKNLPAYLK
+603 TQKNLPAYLR
-613 DAVENRRQEHT
+613 DAVENRREEHT

-642 RLPRDIMAVNN
+642 RLPRDIMAVSN
-653 IQADVLAKKG
+653 IQADVLAKIG

-718 RALAPRVEYLQ
+718 RALAPRVESLQ
-729 LTGFEKSLMCWAVS
+729 LTGFEKSLMSWAVS

>member
-1 MLSGL
+1 
-6 RSRRYTKTKISR
+6 
-18 ADHSAADVS
+18 
-27 GNEAAMNY
+27 MNY
-35 EKIKNILAKLGEES
+35 ETIKNILAKLGEEDA
-49 ISTVDV
+49 STVDV
-55 LLAINTIVNRSN
+55 LLAINTIVNKSN

-80 DKFKLFDSVE
+80 DKFKLFDAVE

-101 GLFPYITPHLSS
+101 GLFPYITPHLKS

-120 AYEAHRVEGVEQGM
+120 AYEAHRVEGVEQDM

-216 TTNVYLLTQERVLQ
+216 TTNVYLLTQERVIQ
-230 RPDLADVEFFV
+230 RPDLTDVEFFV
-241 LDEFY
+241 LDELY
-246 KMDLGNA
+246 KIDLGNA

-315 MRSEERKEKLLEL
+315 MRSEERKAKLLEL

-350 EYLIKEAGLTPV
+350 EYLIQEAELTPV

-437 DRRLKNSTFDYFTY
+437 DRRLKSSMFDYFTY

-484 YPIGHQDENS
+484 YPIGNQDENS
-494 PLGLLM
+494 PMGLLM
-500 QLDNEYLTDISRG
+500 QLENEYLTDTSRA
-513 RLQDAYANPI
+513 RLQDAYANPV

-549 DLLPS
+549 DQPPS
-554 SKLLDWKGIPE
+554 SEFLGWKGIPE
-565 PNQLNYLC
+565 PDQLNYLC
-573 ELVYS
+573 NLVYS

-589 SSSSQLMWHINELR
+589 SSSSQLAWHINELR
-603 TQKNLPAYLK
+603 TQKNLPAYLR

-624 PSEAINLRLK
+624 PSEAINLRLR

-642 RLPRDIMAVNN
+642 RLPRDIMAVNK
-653 IQADVLAKKG
+653 IQADILEKEG

-718 RALAPRVEYLQ
+718 RALAPRLERLQ
-729 LTGFEKSLMCWAVS
+729 LSGFEKSLMRWAVS

>member
-1 MLSGL
+1 
-6 RSRRYTKTKISR
+6 
-18 ADHSAADVS
+18 
-27 GNEAAMNY
+27 MNY

-216 TTNVYLLTQERVLQ
+216 TTNVYLLTQERVIQ

-246 KMDLGNA
+246 KIDLGNA

-301 YSTVAVDIQNFNLE
+301 YSTVAVDIQNFNME
-315 MRSEERKEKLLEL
+315 MRSEERKEKLLKL

-350 EYLIKEAGLTPV
+350 EYLIQKAGLTPV
-362 PETQEIA
+362 PETQELA

-500 QLDNEYLTDISRG
+500 QLENEYLTDISRG
-513 RLQDAYANPI
+513 RLQDAYANPV

-589 SSSSQLMWHINELR
+589 SSSSQLVWHINELR
-603 TQKNLPAYLK
+603 TQKNLPAYLR

-653 IQADVLAKKG
+653 IQADVLANKG

-718 RALAPRVEYLQ
+718 RALAPRVEQLQ

>member
-1 MLSGL
+1 
-6 RSRRYTKTKISR
+6 
-18 ADHSAADVS
+18 
-27 GNEAAMNY
+27 MNY
-35 EKIKNILAKLGEES
+35 ETIKNSLATLGDEGA
-49 ISTVDV
+49 STVDV
-55 LLAINTIVNRSN
+55 LLAINAIVNKSN

-80 DKFKLFDSVE
+80 DKFALFDAVE

-101 GLFPYITPHLSS
+101 GLFPYITPHLNN
-113 MAISDRL
+113 MALSDRL
-120 AYEAHRVEGVEQGM
+120 AYEAHRVEGVEPGM

-149 GRNVVLSASTSVGKS
+149 GQNVVLSASTSVGKS

-198 RFKDF
+198 RFRDF

-211 ESVIE
+211 EAVPYV
-216 TTNVYLLTQERVLQ
+216 TNVYLLTQERVIQ
-230 RPDLADVEFFV
+230 RTDLDDVEFFV

-246 KMDLGNA
+246 KIDLGS
-253 TDESTRAVDLSLA
+253 DKDGSTRAVDLSLA

-287 SGLDDYEYHFIPSD
+287 SGLYDYEYHFIPSD
-301 YSTVAVDIQNFNLE
+301 YSTVAVDVQNFNLG
-315 MRSEERKEKLLEL
+315 MRSEERTQKLLEL
-328 VTTLDSPTLIYCQ
+328 VGTLESPTLIYCQ
-341 APPSANRVA
+341 APASANRVA
-350 EYLIKEAGLTPV
+350 EYLIQDAGLTPV

-382 AKAISLGI
+382 ARAIALGI

-404 IVKLFNEGII
+404 IVKLFNEGVI

-437 DRRLKNSTFDYFTY
+437 DRRLKTSTFDYFTY

-471 LEAPPL
+471 LEAPPI

-484 YPIGHQDENS
+484 YPIGHQDETS
-494 PLGLLM
+494 PIGLLM
-500 QLDNEYLTDISRG
+500 QLENEYLTDMSRD
-513 RLQDAYANPI
+513 RLQEAYANPV
-523 LSPTTLIENR
+523 LSPSTLIENR
-533 HVPIERQ
+533 HIPIERQ
-540 VEVAETIIR
+540 VEVAKTIIS
-549 DLLPS
+549 DLPDTQE
-554 SKLLDWKGIPE
+554 LLGWKGIPE
-565 PNQLNYLC
+565 PNQLNYIC
-573 ELVYS
+573 ELVYI
-578 LEGGNLMDYGI
+578 LEGKNLMDYLI
-589 SSSSQLMWHINELR
+589 SSSSQLAWHINELR
-603 TQKNLPAYLK
+603 NQKNLPAYLS
-613 DAVENRRQEHT
+613 DAVENRWEEVSA
-624 PSEAINLRLK
+624 SEAINLRLK

-642 RLPRDIMAVNN
+642 RLPRDIMAIHK
-653 IQADVLAKKG
+653 IQVDVLEQHG
-663 IEPGDFSFFAEQ
+663 YEPGDFSFFAEQ

-695 QISTQIKNLI
+695 QISTKIKHLI

-718 RALAPRVEYLQ
+718 RSLAPRVESLQ
-729 LTGFEKSLMCWAVS
+729 LTAFEKGLMQWAVA

>member
-1 MLSGL
+1 
-6 RSRRYTKTKISR
+6 
-18 ADHSAADVS
+18 
-27 GNEAAMNY
+27 MNY
-35 EKIKNILAKLGEES
+35 ETIKNSLAKLSDEGV
-49 ISTVDV
+49 STVDV
-55 LLAINTIVNRSN
+55 LLAINAIVNRSN
-67 SEWEGRDLVIRAL
+67 AEWEGRDLVIRAL
-80 DKFKLFDSVE
+80 DKFAFFDAVE

-101 GLFPYITPHLSS
+101 GLFPYITPHLSN
-113 MAISDRL
+113 MALSDRL
-120 AYEAHRVEGVEQGM
+120 AYEAHRVEGVEPGM

-149 GRNVVLSASTSVGKS
+149 GQNVVLSASTSVGKS

-198 RFKDF
+198 RFRDF

-211 ESVIE
+211 EAVPDV
-216 TTNVYLLTQERVLQ
+216 TNVYLLTQERVIQ
-230 RPDLADVEFFV
+230 RPDLDDVEFFV

-246 KMDLGNA
+246 KIDLGSNK
-253 TDESTRAVDLSLA
+253 DESSRAVDLSLA

-287 SGLDDYEYHFIPSD
+287 SGLDGYEYHFIPSD
-301 YSTVAVDIQNFNLE
+301 YSTVAVDIQNFNLG
-315 MRSEERKEKLLEL
+315 MRSEERTQKLLEL
-328 VTTLDSPTLIYCQ
+328 VRTLESPTLIYCQ
-341 APPSANRVA
+341 APASANRVA
-350 EYLIKEAGLTPV
+350 EYLIQDAGLTPV

-382 AKAISLGI
+382 AKAIALGI

-404 IVKLFNEGII
+404 IVKLFNEGVI

-437 DRRLKNSTFDYFTY
+437 DRRLKTSTFDYFTY

-471 LEAPPL
+471 LEAPPI

-484 YPIGHQDENS
+484 YPIGHQDETS
-494 PLGLLM
+494 PIGLLM
-500 QLDNEYLTDISRG
+500 QLENEYLTDISRS
-513 RLQDAYANPI
+513 RLQEAYANPI
-523 LSPTTLIENR
+523 LSPATLIENR
-533 HVPIERQ
+533 HIPIERQ
-540 VEVAETIIR
+540 VKVAKMIID
-549 DLLPS
+549 DLPDNHE
-554 SKLLDWKGIPE
+554 LLGWKGIPE
-565 PNQLNYLC
+565 PYQLNYLC

-578 LEGGNLMDYGI
+578 LEGENLMEYLI
-589 SSSSQLMWHINELR
+589 ASSSQLAWHINELR
-603 TQKNLPAYLK
+603 NQKSLPAYLSE
-613 DAVENRRQEHT
+613 AVENRWENVSA
-624 PSEAINLRLK
+624 SEAINLRLK

-642 RLPRDIMAVNN
+642 RLPRDIMAIQK
-653 IQADVLAKKG
+653 IQADVLEREG
-663 IEPGDFSFFAEQ
+663 YEPGDFSFFAEQ

-695 QISTQIKNLI
+695 QISTKIKHLI

-718 RALAPRVEYLQ
+718 RLLAPRVERLQ
-729 LTGFEKSLMCWAVS
+729 LTNFEKGLMQWAVA

>member
-1 MLSGL
+1 
-6 RSRRYTKTKISR
+6 
-18 ADHSAADVS
+18 
-27 GNEAAMNY
+27 MNY
-35 EKIKNILAKLGEES
+35 ETIKNKLAKLGGEGA
-49 ISTVDV
+49 STIDV
-55 LLAINTIVNRSN
+55 LLAINTTVNRSN
-67 SEWEGRDLVIRAL
+67 SAWEGRDLVIRAL
-80 DKFKLFDSVE
+80 DKFKLFDTVE

-101 GLFPYITPHLSS
+101 GLFPYITPHLSN
-113 MAISDRL
+113 MALSDRL

-134 VFHHLQAHVFSLIMQ
+134 VFHHLQAHVFSLLMQ

-169 VLAQRRF
+169 VLAQRLF

-211 ESVIE
+211 EALPD
-216 TTNVYLLTQERVLQ
+216 TTNVYLLTQERVIQ

-246 KMDLGNA
+246 KIDLAND

-287 SGLDDYEYHFIPSD
+287 SGLEGYEYHFIPSD
-301 YSTVAVDIQNFNLE
+301 YSTVAVDIQNFNLGA
-315 MRSEERKEKLLEL
+315 RSEERPEKLLEL
-328 VTTLDSPTLIYCQ
+328 VKALDSPTLIYCQ

-350 EYLIKEAGLTPV
+350 EYLIKNAGLTPV

-437 DRRLKNSTFDYFTY
+437 DRRLNTSTLDYFTY

-471 LEAPPL
+471 LEAPPV
-477 EQGLTVE
+477 EEGLTVE
-484 YPIGHQDENS
+484 YPIGHQDESS
-494 PLGLLM
+494 PMGLLM
-500 QLDNEYLTDISRG
+500 QLEPEYLTDISRG
-513 RLQDAYANPI
+513 RLQEAYANPV
-523 LSPTTLIENR
+523 LSPATLIENR
-533 HVPIERQ
+533 HIPIDRQ
-540 VEVAETIIR
+540 VEVADTIIR
-549 DLLPS
+549 DLPNS
-554 SKLLDWKGIPE
+554 RKLLSWKGIPE
-565 PNQLNYLC
+565 PSQLNYLC

-578 LEGGNLMDYGI
+578 LEGKNLMDYLI
-589 SSSSQLMWHINELR
+589 SSSSQLAWHINALR
-603 TQKNLPAYLK
+603 NQKSLPGYLRE
-613 DAVENRRQEHT
+613 AVENRRGDDT
-624 PSEAINLRLK
+624 ASEAINLRLK
-634 FIRNMVCF
+634 FIRNMACF
-642 RLPRDIMAVNN
+642 RLPRDIMAVNK
-653 IQADVLAKKG
+653 IQADVLTKKG

-705 LPSEHLNDLLAKL
+705 LPSDHLNDLLAKL
-718 RALAPRVEYLQ
+718 RALAPRVQHLQ
-729 LTGFEKSLMCWAVS
+729 LTGFEKNLMSWAVA

>member
-1 MLSGL
+1 
-6 RSRRYTKTKISR
+6 
-18 ADHSAADVS
+18 
-27 GNEAAMNY
+27 MNY
-35 EKIKNILAKLGEES
+35 ETIKKKLALLSDERV
-49 ISTVDV
+49 STIDV

-80 DKFKLFDSVE
+80 DKFSLFDLVE

-101 GLFPYITPHLSS
+101 GLFPYITPHLSN
-113 MAISDRL
+113 MALSDRL
-120 AYEAHRVEGVEQGM
+120 AHAAHRVEGVEQGM

-176 KKVVVIVPTIALI
+176 NKVVVIVPTIALI
-189 DETRRRLVK
+189 DETRRRLVR
-198 RFKDF
+198 RFKEF

-211 ESVIE
+211 EAVLD
-216 TTNVYLLTQERVLQ
+216 TTNVYLLTQERVIQ
-230 RPDLADVEFFV
+230 RPDLTDVEFFV

-246 KMDLGNA
+246 KIDLANDK
-253 TDESTRAVDLSLA
+253 DESTRAVDLSLA

-281 PHIQKI
+281 PHIQRI
-287 SGLDDYEYHFIPSD
+287 SGLDGYEYHFIPSD
-301 YSTVAVDIQNFNLE
+301 YSTVAVDIQHFNLG
-315 MRSEERKEKLLEL
+315 MRSGERNEKLLEL
-328 VTTLDSPTLIYCQ
+328 VKTLDSPTLIYCQ

-350 EYLIKEAGLTPV
+350 EHLIKEAGLTPV
-362 PETQEIA
+362 AETQEIA

-404 IVKLFNEGII
+404 IVKLFNEGVI

-437 DRRLKNSTFDYFTY
+437 DRRLNTSTFDYFTY

-484 YPIGHQDENS
+484 YPIGHQNESS
-494 PLGLLM
+494 PMGLLM
-500 QLDNEYLTDISRG
+500 QLENEYLTDVSRG
-513 RLQDAYANPI
+513 RLQEAYANPV
-523 LSPTTLIENR
+523 LSPATLIENR
-533 HVPIERQ
+533 HIPIDRQ

-549 DLLPS
+549 DLPGS
-554 SKLLDWKGIPE
+554 RSLLVWKGIPE
-565 PNQLNYLC
+565 QASQFNYLC

-589 SSSSQLMWHINELR
+589 SSSSQLAWHINELR
-603 TQKNLPAYLK
+603 TQKNLPAYLR
-613 DAVENRRQEHT
+613 DAVANRRADDT
-624 PSEAINLRLK
+624 ASEAINLRLK

-642 RLPRDIMAVNN
+642 RLPRDIMAINK
-653 IQADVLAKKG
+653 IQADVLTKRG

-675 LENMFL
+675 LENLFL

-695 QISTQIKNLI
+695 QISTQIKNFI
-705 LPSEHLNDLLAKL
+705 LPSENLNDMLGKL
-718 RALAPRVEYLQ
+718 RALASRVEQLQ
-729 LTGFEKSLMCWAVS
+729 LSNFEKSLMHWAVA

>member
-1 MLSGL
+1 
-6 RSRRYTKTKISR
+6 
-18 ADHSAADVS
+18 
-27 GNEAAMNY
+27 MNY
-35 EKIKNILAKLGEES
+35 ETIKNKLAKLGDDGA
-49 ISTVDV
+49 STIDV
-55 LLAINTIVNRSN
+55 LLAINTIVNRNS

-80 DKFKLFDSVE
+80 DKFKLFDAVE

-101 GLFPYITPHLSS
+101 GLFPYITPYLSNI
-113 MAISDRL
+113 ALSDRL

-198 RFKDF
+198 RFRDF

-211 ESVIE
+211 EAVSD
-216 TTNVYLLTQERVLQ
+216 TTNVYLLTQERVIQ
-230 RPDLADVEFFV
+230 RPDLVDVEFFV

-246 KMDLGNA
+246 KIDLAND
-253 TDESTRAVDLSLA
+253 TDESTRAIDLSLA

-287 SGLDDYEYHFIPSD
+287 SGLDGYEYHFIPSD
-301 YSTVAVDIQNFNLE
+301 YSTVAVDIQNFNLK

-328 VTTLDSPTLIYCQ
+328 VKTLESPTLIYCQ

-350 EYLIKEAGLTPV
+350 EYLIKEAGLAPV
-362 PETQEIA
+362 PETQEVA
-369 AWISKHYHPEWNV
+369 AWIAKHYHPEWNV

-437 DRRLKNSTFDYFTY
+437 DRRLNTSTFDYFTY

-484 YPIGHQDENS
+484 YPIGHQDESS
-494 PLGLLM
+494 PMGLLM
-500 QLDNEYLTDISRG
+500 QLESEYLTDISRG
-513 RLQDAYANPI
+513 RLQEAYTNPI

-533 HVPIERQ
+533 HIPIERQ

-549 DLLPS
+549 DLPHS
-554 SKLLDWKGIPE
+554 RKLLCWKGIPE
-565 PNQLNYLC
+565 PNQVNYLC

-589 SSSSQLMWHINELR
+589 SSSSQLAWHINELR
-603 TQKNLPAYLK
+603 TQKNLPGYLG
-613 DAVENRRQEHT
+613 DAVVNRLENHS

-642 RLPRDIMAVNN
+642 RLPRDIMAINK
-653 IQADVLAKKG
+653 IQADVLAKRG
-663 IEPGDFSFFAEQ
+663 IESGDFSFFSEQ

-681 DPLLTALDEYGIPT
+681 NPLLTALDEYGIPT

-705 LPSEHLNDLLAKL
+705 LPSEHLNDMLAKL
-718 RALAPRVEYLQ
+718 RALAPRVEQLQ
-729 LTGFEKSLMCWAVS
+729 LTSFEKNLMHWAVA

>member
-1 MLSGL
+1 
-6 RSRRYTKTKISR
+6 
-18 ADHSAADVS
+18 
-27 GNEAAMNY
+27 MNY
-35 EKIKNILAKLGEES
+35 ETIKNSLANLSDEGV
-49 ISTVDV
+49 STVDV
-55 LLAINTIVNRSN
+55 LLAINAIVSRSN

-80 DKFKLFDSVE
+80 DKFTLFDAVE

-101 GLFPYITPHLSS
+101 GLFPYITPHLSN
-113 MAISDRL
+113 MALSDRL
-120 AYEAHRVEGVEQGM
+120 AYEAHRVEGVEPGM

-149 GRNVVLSASTSVGKS
+149 GQNVVLSASTSVGKS

-198 RFKDF
+198 RFRDF

-211 ESVIE
+211 EAVPDV
-216 TTNVYLLTQERVLQ
+216 TNVYLLTQERVIQ
-230 RPDLADVEFFV
+230 RPDLDDVEFFV

-246 KMDLGNA
+246 KIDLGSDK
-253 TDESTRAVDLSLA
+253 DESSRAVDLSLA

-287 SGLDDYEYHFIPSD
+287 SGLDGYEYHFIPSD
-301 YSTVAVDIQNFNLE
+301 FSTVAVDIQNFNLG
-315 MRSEERKEKLLEL
+315 MRSQERTQKLLEL
-328 VTTLDSPTLIYCQ
+328 VRTLESPTLIYCQ
-341 APPSANRVA
+341 APASANRVA
-350 EYLIKEAGLTPV
+350 EYLIQDAGLTPV

-382 AKAISLGI
+382 ARAIALGI

-404 IVKLFNEGII
+404 IVKLFNEGVI

-425 GVNTSAENVIIY
+425 GVNTSAENVIIF
-437 DRRLKNSTFDYFTY
+437 DRRLKMSTLDYFTY

-471 LEAPPL
+471 LEAPPI

-484 YPIGHQDENS
+484 YPIGHQDETS
-494 PLGLLM
+494 PIGLLM
-500 QLDNEYLTDISRG
+500 QLENEYLTDISRG
-513 RLQDAYANPI
+513 RLQEAYANPV
-523 LSPTTLIENR
+523 LSPATLIENR
-533 HVPIERQ
+533 HIPIERQ
-540 VEVAETIIR
+540 VEVAKTIIS
-549 DLLPS
+549 DLTGGQE
-554 SKLLDWKGIPE
+554 LLGWKGIPE

-573 ELVYS
+573 ELVYI
-578 LEGGNLMDYGI
+578 LEGKNLMDYLI
-589 SSSSQLMWHINELR
+589 SSSSQLAWHINELR
-603 TQKNLPAYLK
+603 NQKNLPAYLSE
-613 DAVENRRQEHT
+613 AVENRWENISA
-624 PSEAINLRLK
+624 SEAINLRLK
-634 FIRNMVCF
+634 FIRNMMCF
-642 RLPRDIMAVNN
+642 RLPRDIMAIHK
-653 IQADVLAKKG
+653 IQVDVLEQHG
-663 IEPGDFSFFAEQ
+663 YEPGDFSFFAEQ

-695 QISTQIKNLI
+695 QISTKIKHLI
-705 LPSEHLNDLLAKL
+705 LPSERLNDLLAKL
-718 RALAPRVEYLQ
+718 RSLAPRVESLQ
-729 LTGFEKSLMCWAVS
+729 LTAFEKGLMQWAVA